1 MMARWSL
8 VISTWLYR
16 VAADEALQNR
26 CLVSSFPDSRS
37 ELPQL
42 LNCLGLL
49 REAVEVGVQAGVH
62 AHHFLDKWQGN
73 RLRLVDLWGEAGSET
88 NLFYVDIANVH
99 GVAARRQHRLQCE
112 ERLERSLR
120 SGHAEV
126 LHMESAMAAE
136 QIEDGEL
143 DFVYLDA
150 RHDLAG
156 VVADI
161 HAWWPKVRV
170 GGLFAGHDF
179 VDGEFPEGDFFWISA
194 LNEALPGLQNV
205 HVIRE
210 RNRYPSFF
218 ILKTAEMSSLVPQPL
233 DTMALTLKLYASR
246 SKYFDL
252 WSKLQGTSDGFLS
265 SCKDTCGEDCALRM
279 SNFTPGIR
287 SAISTLRP
295 FACEKETCAS
305 EVTLDVD
312 EYRRVC
318 VERCAVTCQQ
328 RLELFEKHGEQILT
342 YRRIA

>member
-8 VISTWLYR
+8 VISTWVYR
-16 VAADEALQNR
+16 VVADEALQNR

-37 ELPQL
+37 ELPEL

-218 ILKTAEMSSLVPQPL
+218 ILKSDEMSSLVPQPL

-252 WSKLQGTSDGFLS
+252 WSKVQGVGPSDGFLS
-265 SCKDTCGEDCALRM
+265 KCKDTCGGDCSQRM
-279 SNFTPGIR
+279 SNFTPSR

-318 VERCAVTCQQ
+318 LERCAVTCQQ

-342 YRRIA
+342 YRIA